1 MSRLLA
7 EADYG
12 SDDDSVGFERGVVNR
27 RASRASRN
35 SRVSGDNSRRTSIAS
50 LMDSKN
56 IDTLHDD
63 VEGDEDDKKN
73 TKLLILSFVLMI
85 FVGLGNKVF
94 QKLQTLP
101 MYNYPNYLNL
111 MTTFIYIPV
120 SFAYIIPM
128 ARKGYIDEEQMNM
141 SKRPFFV
148 MGLLDAIAGI
158 MQIFAATYL
167 DGPLLILLSQAA
179 IPVSMAISSYLI
191 KAKYSYM
198 QYLGA
203 VVVAIGIAVVL
214 LPSITGEGN
223 VLWSVMM
230 ILSTI
235 PMALSSVYKEIALGD
250 QQLDPIF
257 LNGWIAVFQFLFSV
271 VLCVPASLASEPPVP
286 VPELPENLWDG
297 MRCYVGVNSQ
307 VCSATDDDS
316 GACVSD
322 DCHMATLFVTLYLVF
337 NIGYNILIILI
348 IKFGSASLLFMAL
361 TIMVPLGNIAF
372 TLQFVPGHKPLQVTD
387 IIGLVVICTG
397 LGCYRFANSVIKAR
411 CGGTLC
417 GVDVAST
424 GEEGDELKE
433 PLLNFDDTIKDL
445 SATMDRDT
453 ETLNKLMNNERE
465 SGGMSLHAVE

>member
-1 MSRLLA
+1 M
-7 EADYG
+7 
-12 SDDDSVGFERGVVNR
+12 
-27 RASRASRN
+27 
-35 SRVSGDNSRRTSIAS
+35 AS
-50 LMDSKN
+50 LLDSKM
-56 IDTLHDD
+56 IETLH
-63 VEGDEDDKKN
+63 EDMNGEEKEEKN
-73 TKLLILSFVLMI
+73 TKFLIISFVLMI

-94 QKLQTLP
+94 QKLQTIP

-128 ARKGYIDEEQMNM
+128 ARRGVIDEEQMNM

-179 IPVSMAISSYLI
+179 IPISMVISSYLL
-191 KAKYSYM
+191 KTKYSYM
-198 QYLGA
+198 QYVGA
-203 VVVAIGIAVVL
+203 IVVACGIVVVL
-214 LPSITGEGN
+214 SPSISGDGN
-223 VLWSVMM
+223 VLWSIMM

-235 PMALSSVYKEIALGD
+235 PMALSSVYKEMALGD
-250 QQLDPIF
+250 QELDPIF
-257 LNGWIAVFQFLFSV
+257 LNGWIAVFQFLFSI
-271 VLCVPASLASEPPVP
+271 VLCVPASLAAAPPVP
-286 VPELPENLWDG
+286 IPELPENLWDG
-297 MRCYVGVNSQ
+297 MRCYVGVDSE
-307 VCSATDDDS
+307 VCPADQDDGS
-316 GACVSD
+316 GCVSD
-322 DCHMATLFVTLYLVF
+322 NCHMATLFVTLYLIF

-372 TLQFVPGHKPLQVTD
+372 TLDFVPGHSPLEVTD

-397 LGCYRFANSVIKAR
+397 LGCYRFANGIIKSR
-411 CGGTLC
+411 CGGKLC
-417 GVDVAST
+417 GIDVSST
-424 GEEGDELKE
+424 GEEEEELKE

-445 SATMDRDT
+445 SSTMERDNKV
-453 ETLNKLMNNERE
+453 LNQLMHNDRE